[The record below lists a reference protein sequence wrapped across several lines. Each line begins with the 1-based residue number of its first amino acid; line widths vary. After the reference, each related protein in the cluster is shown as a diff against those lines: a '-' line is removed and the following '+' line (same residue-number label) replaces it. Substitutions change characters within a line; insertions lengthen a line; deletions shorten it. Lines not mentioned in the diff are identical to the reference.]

1 MLYIKALHII
11 FIVTWFAGLFYMPRL
26 FIYHIEASLKTEPEK
41 TILINQFKIMQR
53 RLWYGIS
60 WPSMILTLIFGIWL
74 TFLFN
79 AWQMNWLLIKIG
91 LVAGLII
98 YHFICHK
105 IFLELK
111 NDKIKYTSDAMRIWN
126 EIATVFLVA
135 IVFIV
140 VLKNNL
146 NFLFSIIGFITI
158 SVLLF
163 AGIKIYKFFRKN

>member
-11 FIVTWFAGLFYMPRL
+11 FIVTWFVGLFYIPRL
-26 FIYHIEASLKTEPEK
+26 FIYHIEASLKPEPERS
-41 TILINQFKIMQR
+41 ILINQFKIMQK
-53 RLWYGIS
+53 RLWYGIA
-60 WPSMILTLIFGIWL
+60 WPSLVLTLILGIWL
-74 TFLFN
+74 AFLFN
-79 AWQMNWLLIKIG
+79 AWQMSWLWIKLG
-91 LVAGLII
+91 LVTGLII

-111 NDKIKYTSDAMRIWN
+111 SDKIKYSSDAMRIWN
-126 EIATVFLVA
+126 EIATVFLVG

-146 NFLFSIIGFITI
+146 NFLFSILGFTVL
-158 SVLLF
+158 SLLLF